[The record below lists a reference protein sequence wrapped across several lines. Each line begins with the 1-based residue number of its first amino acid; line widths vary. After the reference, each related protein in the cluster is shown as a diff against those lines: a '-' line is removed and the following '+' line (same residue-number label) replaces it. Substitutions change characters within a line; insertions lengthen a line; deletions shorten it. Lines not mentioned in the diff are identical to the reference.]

1 MPFHHVHPCLLSHIH
16 AFHRVHPHLS
26 SCASTPF
33 PRVYPC
39 FFIMCIHALH
49 LTNLPCLH
57 NPYLYTSH
65 SAHLTCH
72 TFPPLHLIN
81 MPYLP
86 HTTDIFPSPYLVSCA
101 SSHYMHK
108 PFIVFLHASLTQ
120 CTLHLIPIC
129 ASHIVPTHASC
140 VLPLPDAPCISYPY
154 APRTPYPHV
163 PHMSYLY
170 LMHCA
175 SHLVPICTSHTHVC
189 LMCLT
194 FTRCTVHLIPICALH
209 TIPTHTLRAFTH

>member
-1 MPFHHVHPCLLSHIH
+1 MHSCSFIVYIYAFSSRASTLFIAYAFMPFHHVHPCLLSHIH

-86 HTTDIFPSPYLVSCA
+86 TLPTFS
-101 SSHYMHK
+101 
-108 PFIVFLHASLTQ
+108 
-120 CTLHLIPIC
+120 LHLILCPVHH
-129 ASHIVPTHASC
+129 HITCTNLSSC
-140 VLPLPDAPCISYPY
+140 SSMLPLPNAPCISYPY
-154 APRTPYPHV
+154 VPRILYPHM
-163 PHMSYLY
+163 PHVSYLY
-170 LMHCA
+170 PMHRA
-175 SHLVPICTSHTHVC
+175 SHTHMRLAHRTHMC
-189 LMCLT
+189 LTCLT
-194 FTRCTVHLIPICALH
+194 FT
-209 TIPTHTLRAFTH
+209 